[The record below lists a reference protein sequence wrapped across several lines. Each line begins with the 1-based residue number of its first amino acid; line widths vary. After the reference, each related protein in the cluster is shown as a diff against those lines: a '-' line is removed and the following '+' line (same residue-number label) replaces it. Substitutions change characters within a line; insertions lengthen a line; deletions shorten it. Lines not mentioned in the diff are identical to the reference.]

1 MSDVKKCKNIA
12 QTPIINTEFGACKE
26 AFAECKKTEDAVG
39 PAALKCCEGTGTV
52 STTGPG
58 SNSTGGTGSTKSTR
72 FRRKLSFNLN
82 KFKL

>member
-39 PAALKCCEGTGTV
+39 PAALKCCEGTV
-52 STTGPG
+52 SA
-58 SNSTGGTGSTKSTR
+58 GGTGSTMGTR
-72 FRRKLSFNLN
+72 SARLRQKWSFNLN

>member
-1 MSDVKKCKNIA
+1 MSDVKKCNKIA
-12 QTPIINTEFGACKE
+12 QAPIISTEFAACKE

-39 PAALKCCEGTGTV
+39 PAALKCCEGTGIV

-58 SNSTGGTGSTKSTR
+58 SNSTGPGSTRSTR
-72 FRRKLSFNLN
+72 FRQKWSFNLN